1 MISGT
6 KKSKLWL
13 KSKLILFVCLFFFFQ
28 ARRYAESTENAIWT
42 NQVTQHKDSLVNKVD
57 FRFLKPSYTF
67 ITWFALLRVQVTES
81 KITVNA

>member
-6 KKSKLWL
+6 KNSKLWL

-42 NQVTQHKDSLVNKVD
+42 NQVIQHKDSLVNKVD
-57 FRFLKPSYTF
+57 F
-67 ITWFALLRVQVTES
+67 
-81 KITVNA
+81 